1 MTQKNITDDL
11 YKAESLHQFA
21 QAVFEKLGMR
31 SADADI
37 LAHHLVWADLR
48 GITWLGMRKIPQ
60 YGARFR
66 AGGTPPKFE
75 AETVL
80 DTPSVVVVDDRRG
93 CAVVTG
99 HRLMKTI
106 SEKARS
112 TGICMGLLRNTSISG
127 ALGYYANLAAEQG
140 MIGMVNTDCPPLV
153 AAPGGATKLIGNQAF
168 AIASPAGK
176 NPPLLLDMAT
186 SAVTLA
192 KLHLI
197 EARGEKAPENSVLD
211 ASGKPT
217 TNPTEGLL
225 GTLLPMAGH
234 RGFGLAVMWEIFT
247 GVLSGSTE
255 FFSGA
260 RMPEPYD
267 KDMNL
272 SLFMLAINPAFVMS
286 YADFQ
291 TRVDRVID
299 EIHASPPAPDS
310 GLDRIIVPGERSQ
323 ATAAR
328 RKREGIPIPQ
338 ATVETLAQFGKEL
351 GIPWP
356 GKAA

>member
-1 MTQKNITDDL
+1 L
-11 YKAESLHQFA
+11 YKAEALHQFA
-21 QAVFEKLGMR
+21 QGVFEKLGLR
-31 SADADI
+31 SADAEI
-37 LAHHLVWADLR
+37 LANHLVWADLR
-48 GITWLGMRKIPQ
+48 GITWLGIRKIPQ
-60 YGARFR
+60 YGSRFR
-66 AGGTPPKFE
+66 ACGPPPKLE
-75 AETVL
+75 SKTVL
-80 DTPSVVVVDDRRG
+80 DTPSVVVVDDNRG
-93 CAVVTG
+93 CAVVSG
-99 HRLMKTI
+99 HRLMKTLI
-106 SEKARS
+106 EKARS

-127 ALGYYANLAAEQG
+127 AMGYYANLAAEQG

-192 KLHLI
+192 KLHQI
-197 EARGEKAPENSVLD
+197 EARSQKAPENSVLD

-247 GVLSGSTE
+247 GVLAGVQILQRRSC
-255 FFSGA
+255 
-260 RMPEPYD
+260 RVYD

-272 SLFMLAINPAFVMS
+272 SFLFMLAIDPASVMP

-291 TRVDRVID
+291 ARVDRVID
-299 EIHASPPAPDS
+299 EIHASPPAPGS

-338 ATVETLAQFGKEL
+338 ATVETLSQFGKEL
-351 GIPWP
+351 GIAWP
-356 GKAA
+356 GKVA

>member
-1 MTQKNITDDL
+1 MTAKKAAEEL
-11 YKAESLHQFA
+11 YEADSLHHFA
-21 QAVFEKLGMR
+21 QAVFEKLGLR

-37 LAHHLVWADLR
+37 LASHLVWADLR
-48 GITWLGMRKIPQ
+48 GITWLGIRKIPQ

-66 AGGTPPKFE
+66 AGGTPPRSE
-75 AETVL
+75 ARTVL

-93 CAVVTG
+93 CAVVSG
-99 HRLMKTI
+99 HRLMKAI
-106 SEKARS
+106 IEKARS

-168 AIASPAGK
+168 AIASPAGR

-192 KLHLI
+192 RLHQI

-211 ASGKPT
+211 ASGRPT
-217 TNPTEGLL
+217 TDPAKGLL
-225 GTLLPMAGH
+225 GVLLPMAGH

-272 SLFMLAINPAFVMS
+272 SLFMLAINPAFVMP

-291 TRVDRVID
+291 ARVDRVID
-299 EIHASPPAPDS
+299 EIHASPPAPGS
-310 GLDRIIVPGERSQ
+310 GLERIIVPGERSQ
-323 ATAAR
+323 ETAAR
-328 RKREGIPIPQ
+328 RKREGIPISRP
-338 ATVETLAQFGKEL
+338 TVETLAQFGKEL
-351 GIPWP
+351 GVAWP